1 MSKLFKVTSFAL
13 LKSRGSSAA
22 LNPKWSRN
30 RSNTSVSEQYIPV
43 SAHTILKT
51 IKLEDGKDIQVR
63 AGKWGGYYLKY
74 GQGNYSVGSGIDI
87 RDIDQELA
95 MDIIGLE

>member
-1 MSKLFKVTSFAL
+1 MKH
-13 LKSRGSSAA
+13 
-22 LNPKWSRN
+22 
-30 RSNTSVSEQYIPV
+30 EQYIPV

-95 MDIIGLE
+95 MDIIGLESTSTNNEDKEKNQDEPPSKTSNDLNEDDDV